1 MKRLII
7 SLTLLTATQLFAD
20 VEAGEKVYKANC
32 AICHT
37 VNGGSA
43 LGPDFN
49 LVSYRRHKEEI
60 EAYAKNPYDLAGAF
74 GYSANA
80 MPTLPLEEQ
89 EFKDV
94 ADYISSLQPFKEW
107 MKKDKSKAKK
117 RVLIINSDNNTSET
131 NTSLEKPKNI
141 KNSENIEKE
150 ESNTTKVEE

>member
-1 MKRLII
+1 MEHNMKRLIL
-7 SLTLLTATQLFAD
+7 SLTLLTAIQLHAD
-20 VEAGEKVYKANC
+20 VKAGQQVYKANC

-49 LVSYRRHKEEI
+49 LVAYKRHKEEI
-60 EAYAKNPYDLAGAF
+60 EAYAKNPYDLAEKF

-80 MPTLPLEEQ
+80 MPTLPLEDQ

-107 MKKDKSKAKK
+107 MKKD
-117 RVLIINSDNNTSET
+117 NS
-131 NTSLEKPKNI
+131 KPKKKI
-141 KNSENIEKE
+141 IVKNSENNTTNKE
-150 ESNTTKVEE
+150 EKLVENLENNETKREG